1 MGVCMVELTDQ
12 QIEASITMAK
22 EAIRGIVDDKEEKA
36 IKELIRNY
44 LDLLLLNIDIDIVG
58 L

>member
-1 MGVCMVELTDQ
+1 MVELTDQ